1 MSLFDNNPPAQSFSR
16 DEKLARLRLIR
27 SENIGPITFRQLV
40 ARFRSAE
47 AALKALPDM
56 ARRGGKKTIKI
67 CSEQD
72 AKAELATAA
81 RLGMELICRGEA
93 GYSPLL
99 GHAEDAPPVIYA
111 KGHLH
116 LLQKPAISLVGARN
130 ASAAGFRFA
139 EKLAHDLGEAGYVI
153 VSGLARGIDTAAH
166 RGALGTGTIAV
177 VAGGIDVIY
186 PKENEALYAAI
197 AEQGLIISEMPPGAI
212 PQASHFPRR
221 NRIISGLSSGVAV
234 VEATLKSGSL
244 ITARYALEQGRE
256 VFAVPGSPM
265 DPRSGG
271 PNSLIRQG
279 ALLIEKAGDVIEALA
294 ASQRPKAYEPQMSL
308 FDEAVAAAPPEADIE
323 AAREM
328 LLEKLSHTPVEV
340 DELVRQSGLAV
351 ATVLVALL
359 ELEVAGLAGR
369 QPGNRVTLA

>member
-139 EKLAHDLGEAGYVI
+139 EKLAHDLGEAGYV
-153 VSGLARGIDTAAH
+153 GIDTAAH